1 MATRAPDAASDASN
15 ASNALGSRLCLG
27 VIGAAHGVR
36 GALRVKTFTQTP
48 HDFAAYGPLTDEKGE
63 RVFVVTS
70 CRPAKAGVHITLE
83 GVNDRTAA
91 EALKNTALYVAR
103 DKLPTLDDADDFYHS
118 DLIGLDVR
126 DGVGAQIGQVLA
138 CHNFGAGD
146 LLEIQFADSHA
157 ASFGGKTAFYA
168 FTKAVIPEVNLAE
181 RYVTLVPPK
190 EDEARPDGQ
199 IAPDKKGGAE

>member
-1 MATRAPDAASDASN
+1 MAPRASDAAST
-15 ASNALGSRLCLG
+15 LLCLG

-36 GALRVKTFTQTP
+36 GAMKVKTFTETP
-48 HDFAAYGPLTDEKGE
+48 QDLAVYGPLTDETGE

-70 CRPAKAGVHITLE
+70 CHAAKGGARITLE
-83 GVNDRTAA
+83 GVADRDAA
-91 EALKNTALYVAR
+91 EALKNTGLYVAR
-103 DKLPTLDDADDFYHS
+103 DKLPVLEAEDDYYHS

-126 DGVGAQIGQVLA
+126 DGDGAEMGRVLA

-146 LLEIQFADSHA
+146 LLEIRFVKKS
-157 ASFGGKTAFYA
+157 GGHTAFYP
-168 FTKAVIPEVNLAE
+168 FTKAVVPAVHIADGFL
-181 RYVTLVPPK
+181 TLIPPK